1 MNNKYLTTVV
11 LAFSVIITACSDSEE
26 KDKIAAKVVTENFIE
41 AMEDGDIR
49 EAKKYCDKD
58 TRDLILQYEE
68 DFVDFFER
76 GKFKLKEPKIT
87 NGKKAKISANGR
99 TMNIVFRLVKDD
111 SEWKISMDDLEDWEP
126 TDNSYGGDRTIETKP
141 NQAEATAD
149 AEATESAGDYGEAND
164 EAQFLCRNGQSIPYR
179 WYNDGDCDC
188 SDCSDEPYRKAPAAP
203 REAPAATEAPGY
215 GYGYDYDEYGS
226 TNEDVFYCWNG
237 REIPWSWVND
247 GECDCEE
254 CEDEDE

>member
-1 MNNKYLTTVV
+1 MNYKYLTTVV
-11 LAFSVIITACSDSEE
+11 LAFSVFITACSDSEE
-26 KDKIAAKVVTENFIE
+26 KDKIAAKEVADNFIE
-41 AMEDGDIR
+41 ALEDGDIR

-68 DFVDFFER
+68 GFVGLFER
-76 GKFKLKEPKIT
+76 EKFKLKEPKIT
-87 NGKKAKISANGR
+87 SGKKAKIPAKGR
-99 TMNIVFRLVKDD
+99 TINIVFRLVKDD
-111 SEWKISMDDLEDWEP
+111 SEWKISMDDVEDWEGSDN
-126 TDNSYGGDRTIETKP
+126 TDGERRS
-141 NQAEATAD
+141 AD
-149 AEATESAGDYGEAND
+149 AVGDDAVSNHEVGATESTGDYAAAND

-188 SDCSDEPYRKAPAAP
+188 SDCSDEPE
-203 REAPAATEAPGY
+203 REAPAAQDGRAY
-215 GYGYDYDEYGS
+215 DYGYDYDEYGS

-254 CEDEDE
+254 CEDE